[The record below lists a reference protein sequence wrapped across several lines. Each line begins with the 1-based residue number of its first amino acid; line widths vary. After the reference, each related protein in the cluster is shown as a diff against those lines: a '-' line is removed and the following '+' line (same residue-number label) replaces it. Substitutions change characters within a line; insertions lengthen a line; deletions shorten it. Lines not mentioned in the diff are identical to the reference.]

1 MHFLPLILCKTMHD
15 FTLSPVRLMGNN
27 NLLRNGH
34 MMLLIMSDSRDM
46 VFASAASWSIM
57 FYYNLLLIDADDDAE
72 MNIIYVIVI
81 EIPNKIDFQISQS
94 FTMKSISLF
103 WHFEMQI
110 FGWGEKWIS
119 IAEKKTVQK
128 IWKST
133 NLEDLN
139 LFQESINFVFM

>member
-1 MHFLPLILCKTMHD
+1 MHD